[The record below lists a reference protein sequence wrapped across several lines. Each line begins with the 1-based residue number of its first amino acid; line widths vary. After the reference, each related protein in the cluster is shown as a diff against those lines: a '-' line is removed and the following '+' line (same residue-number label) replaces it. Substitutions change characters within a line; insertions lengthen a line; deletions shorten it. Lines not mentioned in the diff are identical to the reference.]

1 MQSLRA
7 EADGR
12 ALLLLDEL
20 GTGTDPAEGAALGAA
35 LLQTLVKGAFLLYR
49 VVVVC
54 VCIACSVRRH
64 FVSHL
69 MTRTQHNRLTSPTPD
84 TTPPPPRRHRQRRAH
99 DRDDAPLVDDGAQ
112 VSRPAL

>member
-35 LLQTLVKGAFLLYR
+35 LLQTLVKGAFCSR
-49 VVVVC
+49 RGVV
-54 VCIACSVRRH
+54 
-64 FVSHL
+64 
-69 MTRTQHNRLTSPTPD
+69 RLCAL
-84 TTPPPPRRHRQRRAH
+84 RAL
-99 DRDDAPLVDDGAQ
+99 RAGTLC
-112 VSRPAL
+112 LT

>member
-54 VCIACSVRRH
+54 VCALRALCAGT
-64 FVSHL
+64 L
-69 MTRTQHNRLTSPTPD
+69 CLT
-84 TTPPPPRRHRQRRAH
+84 
-99 DRDDAPLVDDGAQ
+99 L
-112 VSRPAL
+112 